1 MRWSLLFLFA
11 ALVQAAPAGAA
22 SPALEAGKIFWKNPG
37 APETVICLA
46 MVIRSAQPE
55 SPSGVPFCRAF
66 RQFQVLAVQNGWA
79 QLGTDVW
86 IRIADLT
93 NPHLLQPF
101 DPRPARAA
109 RARRSGHRQRPRTS
123 STRSVR
129 RTLPF
134 RSPMTSPHDD
144 EMF

>member
-1 MRWSLLFLFA
+1 MQWTFIFLLA

-22 SPALEAGKIFWKNPG
+22 SPTLEAEQIFWKNPG
-37 APETVICLA
+37 APETAICRA

-66 RQFQVLAVQNGWA
+66 RQFQVLAVQVGWA

-86 IRIADLT
+86 IRVADLT

-101 DPRPARAA
+101 DPRPVRGARPTEIGSPAVFPTDRHA
-109 RARRSGHRQRPRTS
+109 FS
-123 STRSVR
+123 STRLA
-129 RTLPF
+129 LPVAHDH
-134 RSPMTSPHDD
+134 SP
-144 EMF
+144 